1 MSEVFIVA
9 FTTLFATIGPFDVA
23 AVFSGLSANFSNK
36 KKTQIAL
43 KAIFIAACIL
53 LIFAF
58 FGQTLL
64 KSFGIS
70 MSALRTSGGILLLL
84 MAIEMVFGFDSG
96 ATTTLENENEEA
108 STRADISV
116 FPVATP
122 LIAGPGAM
130 GAVVLLMTQFQGDSL
145 KQAVVSGALFLNLV
159 IVFILLILASKVQKI
174 FGITGVQVISR
185 VMGVILA
192 ALAVQ
197 FIFDGISS
205 SGLIPATIV
214 K

>member
-1 MSEVFIVA
+1 MSEIFIVA

-53 LIFAF
+53 LTFAF

-145 KQAVVSGALFLNLV
+145 KQAVVIGALFLNLV

>member
-96 ATTTLENENEEA
+96 ATSTLENENEEA
-108 STRADISV
+108 STRTDISV

-130 GAVVLLMTQFQGDSL
+130 GAVVLLMAQFQGDSL
-145 KQAVVSGALFLNLV
+145 KQAIVISALLLNLV
-159 IVFILLILASKVQKI
+159 IVFVLLILASKVQKI

>member
-1 MSEVFIVA
+1 MTEVFIVA
-9 FTTLFATIGPFDVA
+9 FTTLFATIGPLDVA
-23 AVFSGLSANFSNK
+23 AVFSGLTVTFSNK
-36 KKTQIAL
+36 KKMQVAIKATIIA
-43 KAIFIAACIL
+43 CVVL

-64 KSFGIS
+64 KGFGIS

-84 MAIEMVFGFDSG
+84 MAIEMVFGLDSG
-96 ATTTLENENEEA
+96 ATSTLENEEEEA
-108 STRADISV
+108 STRTDISV

-130 GAVVLLMTQFQGDSL
+130 GAIVLLMAEFQDDTL
-145 KQAVVSGALFLNLV
+145 KQAIVVTALFANLL
-159 IVFILLILASKVQKI
+159 IVFTLLILASKVQKI
-174 FGITGVQVISR
+174 FGVTGVQVISR
-185 VMGVILA
+185 VMGVVLA

-205 SGLIPATIV
+205 SGLLPT
-214 K
+214 

>member
-96 ATTTLENENEEA
+96 ATSTLENENEEA
-108 STRADISV
+108 STRTDISV

-145 KQAVVSGALFLNLV
+145 KQAVVIGALFLNLV

-197 FIFDGISS
+197 FIFDGIST
-205 SGLIPATIV
+205 SGLIPATIL

>member
-1 MSEVFIVA
+1 M
-9 FTTLFATIGPFDVA
+9 A

-96 ATTTLENENEEA
+96 ATSTLENENEEA
-108 STRADISV
+108 STRTDISV

-145 KQAVVSGALFLNLV
+145 KQAVVIGALFLNLV

-197 FIFDGISS
+197 FIFDGIST